1 MYSSLHIRKSLIVLA
16 LVLPV
21 HAWANLNGTP
31 TLAVNTALSLDTG
44 VTSSSGGDILWTGAG
59 MTPQSKATAF
69 NLGALGSAGFG
80 ILTQSTLSAFPG
92 YSSAAIPA
100 ATLVVNDVFAV
111 KTNGGNYAAV
121 LVTAVSGTSITLQ
134 FTTFGV
140 SGAASGPSITAIQN
154 NYSEIPAGFSNSGIA
169 QGALFVIIGSG
180 LADPNAQAVL
190 QSSMGSGLPTTLN
203 GASVKVTVNG
213 TSTVPVFYYAIAGA
227 LGMVLPSSTPTGT
240 GQVTV
245 TYNGQT
251 SSPYTIQVVASAMGF
266 DGYYGTGSGLGV
278 ATNSATGVLYNYTNS
293 IPPGTTVT
301 LWGSGLGADPARD
314 SKYVGAAFAINSLA
328 HVYIGGVDAPI
339 LYQGASGFPGLNQ
352 VNITIPASVP
362 TGCNL
367 SLVGVTAAG
376 LPTNFTTLPIGSGPC
391 ADPAF
396 GLSGS
401 TLQML
406 NGQSTVKTGFV
417 ALYQATSP
425 ASTGGSPQVT
435 DLALAVFQS
444 HTGSSYATSGGSV
457 SLGGCIVSQTLTS
470 TASNGT
476 TTALDAGVITVTGP
490 TGSATLMG
498 IPQLTG
504 YYEAQL
510 ASSFIPAS
518 GGSFTFQGAGG
529 KDVGMFRAAV
539 AFSNP
544 ILAWTNQSAAATITR
559 SAGQLVTWTGGAS
572 GTFVGISGNSSSVS
586 PAAFGSFTC
595 FAPTSAGQFTI
606 PNYVLAAMP
615 AGSGGLT
622 VANYTNYEM
631 FTGAAGIDYGFS
643 YGFLTYSINAVYQ

>member
-1 MYSSLHIRKSLIVLA
+1 MALA
-16 LVLPV
+16 LPV
-21 HAWANLNGTP
+21 SASANLTGTP
-31 TLAVNTALSLDTG
+31 TLAANTALSLDTG
-44 VTSSSGGDILWTGAG
+44 ATSSAGGDILWSGSS
-59 MTPQSKATAF
+59 MTPEGKAAAF

-80 ILTQSTLSAFPG
+80 SLTQSILSAFPG

-100 ATLVVNDVFAV
+100 STLVVNDVFAV

-140 SGAASGPSITAIQN
+140 SGAPSGPSITAVQN

-169 QGALFVIIGSG
+169 QGALFVVIGSG

-190 QSSMGSGLPTTLN
+190 QSSAGSGLPNTLN

-213 TSTVPVFYYAIAGA
+213 TTTVPVFYYAIAGA
-227 LGMVLPSSTPTGT
+227 LGLVLPSATPTGT
-240 GQVTV
+240 GQITV

-266 DGYYGTGSGLGV
+266 DAYYGTGSGLGV
-278 ATNSATGVLYNYTNS
+278 ATNSATGVLYNYNNS

-314 SKYVGAAFAINSLA
+314 SKYVPAAFAINSLA
-328 HVYIGGVDAPI
+328 HVYIGGIDAPI

-352 VNITIPASVP
+352 VNVTVPSSVP
-362 TGCNL
+362 AGCNL

-376 LPTNFTTLPIGSGPC
+376 LPTNFTTLPIGTGPC
-391 ADPAF
+391 SDPAF
-396 GLSGS
+396 GLAGA
-401 TLQML
+401 TLQTL
-406 NGQSTVKTGFV
+406 SGQSTVKTGFV
-417 ALYQATSP
+417 ALYQSTSP
-425 ASTGGSPQVT
+425 AATGTTPQVS

-444 HTGSSYATSGGSV
+444 HTGSSYAISSGSV
-457 SLGGCIVSQTLTS
+457 SLGGCIVSQTLS
-470 TASNGT
+470 ATATNGT
-476 TTALDAGVITVTGP
+476 TTALDAGTITVTGP
-490 TGSATLMG
+490 TGNATLTTV
-498 IPQLTG
+498 PQLTG

-510 ASSFIPAS
+510 ASNFIPTS
-518 GGSFTFQGAGG
+518 GGSFSFQGSGG
-529 KDVGMFRAAV
+529 KDVGSFNAPV
-539 AFSNP
+539 VFSNP
-544 ILAWTNQSAAATITR
+544 ILTWTNQGAAATVTR

-572 GTFVGISGNSSSVS
+572 GTFVAITGSSSSVN

-595 FAPTSAGQFTI
+595 FVPTSAGQFTV

-615 AGSGGLT
+615 AGSGSLT
-622 VANYTNYEM
+622 VANYSNFQT
-631 FTGAAGIDYGFS
+631 FSASGLDYGIS
-643 YGFLTYSINAVYQ
+643 YGFVISSINPTYQ